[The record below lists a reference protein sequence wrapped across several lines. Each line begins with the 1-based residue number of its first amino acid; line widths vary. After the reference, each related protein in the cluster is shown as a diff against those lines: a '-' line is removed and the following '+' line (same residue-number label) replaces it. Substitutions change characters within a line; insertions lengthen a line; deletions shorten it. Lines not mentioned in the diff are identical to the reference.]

1 MSASSELQTL
11 KGFRDY
17 LNHDA
22 RKRHWLSN
30 SIRRVF
36 ERHGFEP
43 LETPALEYESLLL
56 GKYGDE
62 ADKLIYRFED
72 QGGRKV
78 ALRYDQTVPTARV
91 VAQYRNQL
99 SFPYRRYQIQD
110 VWRAE
115 KPQKGRYRQFVQ
127 CDADIIGT
135 STPITD
141 AETLAVYAAIYY
153 ELGIDSIRIK
163 VNDRKSL
170 IQTITQAGIAEDMVF
185 STIQT
190 IDKLDK
196 KSPGEVEEEL
206 MKKGLTKKTASDLL
220 KSLSSQSLPRELETT
235 IRHARSLGV
244 KEETIEFAP
253 ALARGLDYYTGLIFE
268 GIIPEYPVG
277 SVGGG
282 GRYDNLIQDLVGTD
296 MPAIGFGLGFDRTL
310 EAAEALG
317 KTPSQTSH
325 AQVYVTLF
333 SDELTS
339 AALEVAARIRKEGIA
354 VDCSLEAT
362 KMQKQVKYAN
372 TNQIP
377 FVVIVGPDEEKNG
390 TVILKN
396 MKDRTQQSV
405 DKEIVADVVRS
416 AI

>member
-1 MSASSELQTL
+1 MAPSSELQTL

-17 LNHDA
+17 VNQDA
-22 RKRHWLSN
+22 RKRQWLSN

-62 ADKLIYRFED
+62 ADKLIYRFKD
-72 QGGRKV
+72 QGGRNI

-141 AETLAVYAAIYY
+141 AEILAVYAAIYY
-153 ELGIDSIRIK
+153 ELGIGSIRIK

-170 IQTITQAGIAEDMVF
+170 IQTITQAGVEDDMVF

-196 KSPGEVEEEL
+196 KPPAEVEEEL
-206 MKKGLTKKTASDLL
+206 VKKGITETTAARLL
-220 KSLSSQSLPRELETT
+220 ASLSNQSLPTELETT

-296 MPAIGFGLGFDRTL
+296 MPAIGFGIGFDRTL

-317 KTPSQTSH
+317 KTPNQTAH
-325 AQVYVTLF
+325 ADVYVAVF
-333 SDELTS
+333 SEELTS
-339 AALEVAARIRKEGIA
+339 AALEIVTRLRNEGIS

-362 KMQKQVKYAN
+362 KMQKQMKYAD

-396 MKDRTQQSV
+396 MKDRTQQSI
-405 DKEIVADVVRS
+405 DKETVADIVRS